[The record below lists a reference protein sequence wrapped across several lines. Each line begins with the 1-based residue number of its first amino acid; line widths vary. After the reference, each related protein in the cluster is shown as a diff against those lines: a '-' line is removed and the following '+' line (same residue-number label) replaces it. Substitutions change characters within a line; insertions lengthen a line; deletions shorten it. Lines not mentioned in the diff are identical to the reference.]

1 MRHRHDMHLRWLLTA
16 AIALHVLDD
25 SFIQPQPDTSAGDH
39 LAGGIIP
46 VAALAAA
53 AALLPRVRAGLR
65 GTLTL
70 LIGFTGVMVGSEA
83 AYFTATGHASGDDWT
98 GLLALVAGVAML
110 MIGAGDLWRSR
121 RRGGGAIRR
130 TGRRV
135 AVLVGSLLVGWLV
148 LFQFAFGYGATHIAS
163 PEVPEVDLGRP
174 FQDVTVP
181 SADGVELSGWYVPSR
196 NGAAV
201 VIVAMGRTSPGPHAR
216 MLARHGY
223 GVLVI
228 DPRGWG
234 RSHGDPNAFAWAG
247 SKDVRGAV
255 DWVAAQPGVDPDRVG
270 GLGLSVGGEMMIQAA
285 AESDGLSAVISE
297 GAGER
302 SVREFLSGA
311 SGPDWLALPQYVALT
326 TSVALFGNDTPPPGL
341 EDLAG
346 DVDEPL
352 LLIDGEHGQPL
363 ERVLNPKYAAAAGG
377 TATLWEVPGAGHMGG
392 LDAQPAEYERRVVG
406 FLDAALG

>member
-1 MRHRHDMHLRWLLTA
+1 MRHIDDMHLRWAATA
-16 AIALHVLDD
+16 AIAVHVLDD
-25 SFIQPQPDTSAGDH
+25 SFIQPQPGTSAGDH

-65 GTLTL
+65 GALTL

-110 MIGAGDLWRSR
+110 VIGARDLWRSR
-121 RRGGGAIRR
+121 RRGGSAIRR
-130 TGRRV
+130 NGRRL
-135 AVLVGSLLVGWLV
+135 AVLAGSVVVAWLV
-148 LFQFAFGYGATHIAS
+148 LFQFALGYGTTHIAS

-181 SADGVELSGWYVPSR
+181 GADGVELSGWWVPSR
-196 NGAAV
+196 NRAAV
-201 VIVAMGRTSPGPHAR
+201 VIIAMGRTSPGPHAR
-216 MLARHGY
+216 MLAGHGY

-234 RSHGDPNAFAWAG
+234 RSHGDPNAFGWAG

-255 DWVAAQPGVDPDRVG
+255 DWVAARPGVDPGRVG

-285 AESDGLSAVISE
+285 AETDALAAVVSE

-302 SVREFLSGA
+302 SVREFVSGA
-311 SGPDWLALPQYVALT
+311 SGADWLGLPQYVALT
-326 TSVALFGNDTPPPGL
+326 SSVALFGNDTPPPGL

-346 DVDEPL
+346 DVEQPML
-352 LLIDGEHGQPL
+352 LVYGEHGQAL
-363 ERVLNPKYAAAAGG
+363 ERTLNPKYAAAAGG
-377 TATLWEVPGAGHMGG
+377 TATLWEVPGSGHMGG
-392 LDAQPAEYERRVVG
+392 LDAQPEQYERRVVG
-406 FLDAALG
+406 FFDDALG